1 MAALAAATVETRCIT
16 LDHMLTAD
24 IEAIQELE
32 LAVAEHQLE
41 VVAVKVELLEHI
53 TV

>member
-1 MAALAAATVETRCIT
+1 MEGLAAATVATQCIT
-16 LDHMLTAD
+16 LDHTSTAD

-32 LAVAEHQLE
+32 LAVAVHQLE
-41 VVAVKVELLEHI
+41 AVVVKVELLEHI